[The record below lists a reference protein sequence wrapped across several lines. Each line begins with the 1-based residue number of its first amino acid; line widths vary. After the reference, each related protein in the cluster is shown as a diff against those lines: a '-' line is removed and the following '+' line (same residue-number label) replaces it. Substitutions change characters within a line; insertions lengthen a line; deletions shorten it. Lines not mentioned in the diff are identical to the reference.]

1 MIVMFLFAWL
11 FAIPIFAL
19 EIAKTGK
26 CYKDIITSLL
36 LSRQDCQLDYKS
48 LFNTLR
54 VHDLFLK
61 FGWIVKKHRASFDPF
76 DKLRAGKLRTG
87 RAWSIG

>member
-1 MIVMFLFAWL
+1 MFLFAWL

-26 CYKDIITSLL
+26 RYKDITTSLL

-54 VHDLFLK
+54 VHDLCLK
-61 FGWIVKKHRASFDPF
+61 FGWIVKKHRASFD
-76 DKLRAGKLRTG
+76 KLLATTRGTG
-87 RAWSIG
+87 RTDRAWRIG